1 MQIVERHFYN
11 KSGNDEA
18 YFVRLF
24 GAARRFHKH
33 GHALDTQA
41 ELVNTVSGAFWE
53 FMNKCRR
60 DSLLTGAEARRLFWQ
75 RICKVRCMIND
86 HGATVGGYIVLH
98 GELKALWCD
107 LPGYGCWLVQ
117 QALND
122 GAERLQCFDGYLVG
136 LYSQFAFRQ
145 VTCQPNWV
153 PGEPDVVTMER
164 VAECRSP
171 HCECDE
177 AQRAHCSAKLEDRQ
191 RSRHV

>member
-1 MQIVERHFYN
+1 MRIVERHFAN
-11 KSGNDEA
+11 KSGNDQT
-18 YFVRLF
+18 YFLRCF
-24 GAARRFHKH
+24 SRARKFHKY
-33 GHALDTQA
+33 GKSLDTEA
-41 ELVNTVSGAFWE
+41 ELAECISKEFWAFTRQLRTVPGAGAFG
-53 FMNKCRR
+53 
-60 DSLLTGAEARRLFWQ
+60 TLFYKDA
-75 RICKVRCMIND
+75 CKVRCMIND

-107 LPGYGCWLVQ
+107 VPGYGCLLIQ

-122 GAERLQCFDGYLVG
+122 GAERLQCLDGHLVD

-145 VTCQPNWV
+145 VARQPNWV

-171 HCECDE
+171 HCECDDR
-177 AQRAHCSAKLEDRQ
+177 QRAHCPAKLEDQQ

>member
-1 MQIVERHFYN
+1 MRIVERHFAN
-11 KSGNDEA
+11 KSGNDQT
-18 YFVRLF
+18 YFLRCYSR
-24 GAARRFHKH
+24 ARKFHKH
-33 GHALDTQA
+33 GKSLDTEA
-41 ELVNTVSGAFWE
+41 ELALAVAQAFWE
-53 FMNKCRR
+53 YLK
-60 DSLLTGAEARRLFWQ
+60 TGAFQFYRDA
-75 RICKVRCMIND
+75 CKVRCMIND

-145 VTCQPNWV
+145 VTRQPNWV
-153 PGEPDVVTMER
+153 PGEPDVVTMAR

-191 RSRHV
+191 RYRDA

>member
-1 MQIVERHFYN
+1 MRIVERHFAN
-11 KSGNDEA
+11 KSGTDQTYFLRCFSRARKFHKYGKSLDTEA
-18 YFVRLF
+18 ELAECISKAFWKFHETPRISPGVGNF
-24 GAARRFHKH
+24 GARFYKD
-33 GHALDTQA
+33 A
-41 ELVNTVSGAFWE
+41 
-53 FMNKCRR
+53 
-60 DSLLTGAEARRLFWQ
+60 
-75 RICKVRCMIND
+75 CKVRCMIND

-107 LPGYGCWLVQ
+107 LPGYGCWIIQ

-145 VTCQPNWV
+145 VTRQPNWV

-191 RSRHV
+191 RYRDA